1 MMRHGPGPT
10 KRSRGTVAKA
20 SMTAREPTLAVKRN
34 SSAYH
39 RRAVFTEIAISSSNN
54 ETPTTVELRRY
65 GGNRGVSADCV
76 RALNDL
82 HQQPISAHPRTP
94 QTEKWAKVIRF
105 AGSEIRGH
113 RHSERNSN

>member
-1 MMRHGPGPT
+1 M
-10 KRSRGTVAKA
+10 
-20 SMTAREPTLAVKRN
+20 
-34 SSAYH
+34 
-39 RRAVFTEIAISSSNN
+39 
-54 ETPTTVELRRY
+54 
-65 GGNRGVSADCV
+65 SADCV

-113 RHSERNSN
+113 RHSERNSNGNGRCLSTVTPDFAALNRGYDCRGGPVRRRAGGVIRP